1 VGVCLIA
8 TVTSIHAGNLHRSA
22 GDGSGL
28 PFNVSRRSKMRIL
41 TTLLLSLTTLA
52 AHAQTAPGSPL
63 PEPSTMT
70 LLGVA
75 AVVGIAAAIA
85 RKRRK

>member
-41 TTLLLSLTTLA
+41 TTILLSLTTLA
-52 AHAQTAPGSPL
+52 AHAQTAPL

-75 AVVGIAAAIA
+75 AVAGIAAAIA
-85 RKRRK
+85 RQRRK

>member
-1 VGVCLIA
+1 
-8 TVTSIHAGNLHRSA
+8 
-22 GDGSGL
+22 
-28 PFNVSRRSKMRIL
+28 MRIL

-52 AHAQTAPGSPL
+52 AYAQVSTPV
-63 PEPSTMT
+63 PEPSTIT

-75 AVVGIAAAIA
+75 AVAGITAAIA

>member
-1 VGVCLIA
+1 
-8 TVTSIHAGNLHRSA
+8 
-22 GDGSGL
+22 
-28 PFNVSRRSKMRIL
+28 MRIL

-52 AHAQTAPGSPL
+52 AYAQQVPGTPL
-63 PEPSTMT
+63 PEPSTIT

-75 AVVGIAAAIA
+75 AAAGITAAIA

>member
-1 VGVCLIA
+1 
-8 TVTSIHAGNLHRSA
+8 
-22 GDGSGL
+22 
-28 PFNVSRRSKMRIL
+28 MRIL
-41 TTLLLSLTTLA
+41 TILLLSLTTLA
-52 AHAQTAPGSPL
+52 AHAQPAPGSPL

>member
-1 VGVCLIA
+1 
-8 TVTSIHAGNLHRSA
+8 
-22 GDGSGL
+22 
-28 PFNVSRRSKMRIL
+28 MRIL
-41 TTLLLSLTTLA
+41 TTILLSLTTLA
-52 AHAQTAPGSPL
+52 AHAQTAPL

-75 AVVGIAAAIA
+75 AVAGIIAAIA

>member
-1 VGVCLIA
+1 
-8 TVTSIHAGNLHRSA
+8 
-22 GDGSGL
+22 
-28 PFNVSRRSKMRIL
+28 MRIL

-52 AHAQTAPGSPL
+52 AHAQLEPGSPL

-75 AVVGIAAAIA
+75 AVAGIAAAIA